1 MSTFNELEIHA
12 MNDNTPTEA
21 EYAQYSNQS
30 GVPVDTLKVVYMH
43 LRMAE
48 FHFEEER
55 FGDASLNRARVM
67 KNLEKARKAYKEG
80 Q

>member
-1 MSTFNELEIHA
+1 MSVFYALQDRAILN
-12 MNDNTPTEA
+12 NTPTE
-21 EYAQYSNQS
+21 EQYIEYSNQC
-30 GVPVDTLKVVYMH
+30 GVSADTLMRVYMH

-55 FGDASLNRARVM
+55 FGDATLNRARAN
-67 KNLEKARKAYKEG
+67 KSLAKARKAYKEG

>member
-1 MSTFNELEIHA
+1 MSVFYALEDRAILNNA
-12 MNDNTPTEA
+12 PTEA
-21 EYAQYSNQS
+21 QYVEYSNQC
-30 GVPVDTLKVVYMH
+30 GVSVDTLKVVYLH
-43 LRMAE
+43 LRQAE

-55 FGDASLNRARVM
+55 FGDATLNRARAK

>member
-1 MSTFNELEIHA
+1 MSVFHALEDRAIL
-12 MNDNTPTEA
+12 NNTPTDEQYI
-21 EYAQYSNQS
+21 EYSNQC
-30 GVPVDTLKVVYMH
+30 GVPADTLRVVYLH
-43 LRMAE
+43 LRQAE

-55 FGDASLNRARVM
+55 FGDATLNRARAK

>member
-1 MSTFNELEIHA
+1 
-12 MNDNTPTEA
+12 
-21 EYAQYSNQS
+21 
-30 GVPVDTLKVVYMH
+30 MH

-55 FGDASLNRARVM
+55 FGDASLNRARAK

>member
-1 MSTFNELEIHA
+1 MNAFNALETHA
-12 MNDNTPTEA
+12 MNDSPPTGE
-21 EYAQYSNQS
+21 EFSRYSDQS
-30 GVPVDTLKVVYMH
+30 GVPVATLKVVYTF

-55 FGDASLNRARVM
+55 FGDASLNRARAK
-67 KNLEKARKAYKEG
+67 KNLEKARKAYEEG

>member
-1 MSTFNELEIHA
+1 MSAFNALESHA
-12 MNDNTPTEA
+12 MNDNPPTEA

-30 GVPVDTLKVVYMH
+30 GVSADTLKVVYLH
-43 LRMAE
+43 LRQAE

-55 FGDASLNRARVM
+55 FGDATLNRARAK

>member
-1 MSTFNELEIHA
+1 MSAFNALESHA

-21 EYAQYSNQS
+21 EYAQYSAQS
-30 GVPVDTLKVVYMH
+30 GVPVATLKVVYLH
-43 LRMAE
+43 LRQAE

-55 FGDASLNRARVM
+55 FGDASLNRARAK

-80 Q
+80 K

>member
-1 MSTFNELEIHA
+1 MSAFNELEIHA

-21 EYAQYSNQS
+21 EYAQYSEQS
-30 GVPVDTLKVVYMH
+30 GVSVATLKVVYLH
-43 LRMAE
+43 LRTAE

-55 FGDASLNRARVM
+55 FGDATLNRARAK

-80 Q
+80 K

>member
-1 MSTFNELEIHA
+1 MSAFNALESHA
-12 MNDNTPTEA
+12 MNDNPPTEA

-30 GVPVDTLKVVYMH
+30 GVSVATLKVVYLH

-55 FGDASLNRARVM
+55 FGDAALNRTRAN
-67 KNLEKARKAYKEG
+67 KSLAKARKAYKEG

>member
-1 MSTFNELEIHA
+1 MSAFNALESHA
-12 MNDNTPTEA
+12 MNDNPPTEA
-21 EYAQYSNQS
+21 EYAQYSEQS
-30 GVPVDTLKVVYMH
+30 GVSVATLKVVYLH
-43 LRMAE
+43 LRTAE

-55 FGDASLNRARVM
+55 FGDATLNRARAK

>member
-1 MSTFNELEIHA
+1 MSVFYALEARAILNNA
-12 MNDNTPTEA
+12 PTEA
-21 EYAQYSNQS
+21 QYIEYSNQC
-30 GVPVDTLKVVYMH
+30 GVSVDTLKVVYMH

-55 FGDASLNRARVM
+55 FGDATLNRARAK

>member
-1 MSTFNELEIHA
+1 MSVFYALQDRAILN
-12 MNDNTPTEA
+12 NTPTD
-21 EYAQYSNQS
+21 AQYVEYSNQC
-30 GVPVDTLKVVYMH
+30 GVSVDALMRVYMH

-55 FGDASLNRARVM
+55 FGDATLNRARAK

>member
-1 MSTFNELEIHA
+1 MSAFNALESHA
-12 MNDNTPTEA
+12 MNDNPPTEA

-30 GVPVDTLKVVYMH
+30 GVSVATLKVVYMH

-55 FGDASLNRARVM
+55 FGDATLNRARAN
-67 KNLEKARKAYKEG
+67 KSLAKARKAYKEG

>member
-1 MSTFNELEIHA
+1 MSAFNALESHA
-12 MNDNTPTEA
+12 MNDNPPTEA
-21 EYAQYSNQS
+21 EYAQYSEQS
-30 GVPVDTLKVVYMH
+30 GVSVATLKVVYMH

-55 FGDASLNRARVM
+55 FGDATLNRARAK

>member
-1 MSTFNELEIHA
+1 MSVFYALEDRAILNNA
-12 MNDNTPTEA
+12 PTEA

-30 GVPVDTLKVVYMH
+30 GVSVATLKVVYLH

-55 FGDASLNRARVM
+55 FGDAALNRTRAN
-67 KNLEKARKAYKEG
+67 KSLAKARKAYKEG